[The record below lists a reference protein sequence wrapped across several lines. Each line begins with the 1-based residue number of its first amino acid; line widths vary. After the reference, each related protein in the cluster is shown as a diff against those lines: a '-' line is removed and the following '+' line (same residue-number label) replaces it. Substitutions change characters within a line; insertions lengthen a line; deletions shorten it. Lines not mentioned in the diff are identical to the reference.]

1 MNSGDTTLIIKVPH
15 SNLTSIGDGSASA
28 IILDIEGLPTPANIR
43 VLSNTD
49 EDDPQDDNSAI
60 FGKTIYGISTRWISC
75 EINLN

>member
-15 SNLTSIGDGSASA
+15 SNLTSIGESDSA
-28 IILDIEGLPTPANIR
+28 IIFDIEGLPTPANIR
-43 VLSNTD
+43 VLLNTD
-49 EDDPQDDNSAI
+49 EDEPQDDDSAI

>member
-15 SNLTSIGDGSASA
+15 SNLISYEDGSASA
-28 IILDIEGLPTPANIR
+28 ILLDIEGLLTPANIR
-43 VLSNTD
+43 VHLNTD
-49 EDDPQDDNSAI
+49 EDDPQDYDSAI